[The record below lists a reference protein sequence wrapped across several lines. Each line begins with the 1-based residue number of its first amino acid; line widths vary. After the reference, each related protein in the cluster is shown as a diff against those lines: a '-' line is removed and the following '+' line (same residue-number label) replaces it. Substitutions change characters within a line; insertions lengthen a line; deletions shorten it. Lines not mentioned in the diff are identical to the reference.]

1 MTSRQIE
8 LVQSSFKSVRPIL
21 DSATLMFYD
30 RLFELDP
37 SLRKLFHTA
46 REEQARKLADML
58 VLVID
63 GLAHPEEILG
73 NIKALGLRHIGYG
86 VLSEHYT
93 TVGESLLWTLRTGL
107 GEGFTP
113 GTEDAWKSAYM
124 FLASAMQRATSA
136 GSASAA
142 SHK

>member
-21 DSATLMFYD
+21 EKATLMFYD

-58 VLVID
+58 VVVVD
-63 GLAHPEEILG
+63 GLNRPEEILG
-73 NIKALGLRHIGYG
+73 RVEELGLRHVGYG
-86 VLSEHYT
+86 VRPQHYT
-93 TVGESLLWTLRTGL
+93 TVGEALLWTLRTGL
-107 GEGFTP
+107 GEAFTP
-113 GTEDAWKSAYM
+113 EIEDAWNCAYM
-124 FLASAMQRATSA
+124 FLTSAMQNANSARSSHSA
-136 GSASAA
+136 G
-142 SHK
+142 